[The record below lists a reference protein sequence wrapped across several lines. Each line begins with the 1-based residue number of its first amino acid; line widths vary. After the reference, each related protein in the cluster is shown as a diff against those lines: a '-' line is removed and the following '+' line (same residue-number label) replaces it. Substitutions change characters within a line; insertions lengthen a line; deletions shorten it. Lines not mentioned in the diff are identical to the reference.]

1 MTIVHLGPNYFSCAS
16 TDTKP
21 TNLPVNFISYETDTD
36 IGFIWNGAAWVKITG
51 DFQTYL
57 DIKKISIPSN
67 PSTDYGRIYV
77 KQIDSNNDGVFAKIK
92 KDGGFV
98 EVQII

>member
-1 MTIVHLGPNYFSCAS
+1 MTIVHLGPNYFSCES

-21 TNLPVNFISYETDTD
+21 TNLPVNFVSYETDTD
-36 IGFIWNGAAWVKITG
+36 TGFIWDGASWVKITG
-51 DFQTYL
+51 RFDNYI

-67 PSTDYGRIYV
+67 PATGYSRIYT
-77 KQIDSNNDGVFAKIK
+77 KQIDSNNDGLFALIK
-92 KDGGFV
+92 KASGFV